1 MLKSSVIC
9 SAISG
14 WRAPN
19 LHSWGIAVYS
29 WQWLIIY
36 RTPGVFTSKDLDLV
50 AKEQIENDKS
60 VNSIYLEIK
69 RVLGKNIGFDAGGY
83 PESHRS
89 ELTRTIESKVLP
101 KFDRNLDKVNGLGLT
116 VHDMYATQVTMT
128 SLNVSKNAYEAN
140 VHYRMQ
146 DHFGLDS
153 NDITHW
159 LYSHWDAFKICFVL
173 QHYEKRDM
181 RLSHLL

>member
-89 ELTRTIESKVLP
+89 ELTRAIESKVLP